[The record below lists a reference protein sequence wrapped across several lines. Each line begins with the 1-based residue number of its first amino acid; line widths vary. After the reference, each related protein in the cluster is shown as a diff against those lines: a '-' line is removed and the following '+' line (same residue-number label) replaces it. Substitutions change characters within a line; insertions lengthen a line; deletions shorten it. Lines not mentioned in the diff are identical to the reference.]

1 MKGNADGA
9 YSNGAPGRARTC
21 DLLIRSQTLYPTE
34 LRVHGGDSNCCNG
47 IGKGENKRISELRS
61 QISK

>member
-1 MKGNADGA
+1 
-9 YSNGAPGRARTC
+9 
-21 DLLIRSQTLYPTE
+21 
-34 LRVHGGDSNCCNG
+34 VHGGDSNCCNG